1 MSRTLTLAIALALL
15 SPLPVIAHQVPA
27 TGAPAVAATPTA
39 RPAPAWVAR
48 SNALTQELILAQAPF
63 NPEQLSFFGVPG
75 YDDRVFD
82 FGPDY
87 GRRFRD
93 ATAKARDA
101 LNVKLAVESDPNVR
115 QDLAILIGAAD
126 DAIESGEINE
136 RLTRPW
142 LDVGQTVFGGI
153 KGLLSDQIPANRRAS
168 ALDRLKRYVGTT
180 PGSSALVTLAR
191 ARYDERSQ
199 AGLLQPTTIEVQQSL
214 DNLDTYKKGIR
225 SLFATY
231 RLAGSDATLDAL
243 DTQLDA
249 YAAWTRSTVLPT
261 ARTNYVLPPELYAL
275 ALKDVGIDID
285 PRLLIERAQVGFMET
300 RAAMQQLSPRI
311 AADRKLPSTDYMDVL
326 RALKQPQFKNEE
338 VEPHYRNVVMPALD
352 KLIAQHDVVSLPQRP
367 MRMRLGSAAE
377 SAAQPAPHFLPAP
390 LVGNTGQQGTFV
402 LPLGNPAAGKD
413 AMYDDFNFPGVAWT
427 LTAHEGRPGHELQF
441 TAMVERGVSL
451 ARTLYAFNSV
461 NVEGWALYAEAEM
474 VPYEPIEGQ
483 FFALQFRLLRAAR
496 AMLDPMLNLGLTD
509 RDTAKRVLM
518 DDVGLSNAMATQE
531 IDRYTVRSPGQAGS
545 YFYGYSRI
553 LQLRAETE
561 LALGD
566 KFSRRRFN
574 DFLLDQ
580 GLLPPDLLAKAV
592 REEFVPSQRNATA
605 AKP

>member
-1 MSRTLTLAIALALL
+1 MTRTLTLAIALALL
-15 SPLPVIAHQVPA
+15 APITGHAHQVA
-27 TGAPAVAATPTA
+27 GSTAPAAATRST
-39 RPAPAWVAR
+39 AWVER
-48 SNALTQELILAQAPF
+48 SNRHAHELVLAQAPF

-75 YDDRVFD
+75 YDDQVFD
-82 FGPDY
+82 FGPEY
-87 GRRFRD
+87 GRRFRE
-93 ATAKARDA
+93 ATAQARDGLRA
-101 LNVKLAVESDPNVR
+101 KLATESDPNVR

-126 DAIESGEINE
+126 DAIESSETGE

-142 LDVGQTVFGGI
+142 LDVGQTVFGGM
-153 KGLLSDQIPANRRAS
+153 KGLLSDQVPPDRRAK
-168 ALDRLKRYVGTT
+168 ALDRLKKYVGAA
-180 PGSSALVTLAR
+180 PGSTSLATLAR
-191 ARYDERSQ
+191 ARYDERGQ
-199 AGLLQPTTIEVQQSL
+199 AGLLQPTRIEVQQSL
-214 DNLDTYKKGIR
+214 DNLDTYRTGIR
-225 SLFATY
+225 SLFAKYKVAGADPT
-231 RLAGSDATLDAL
+231 LAAL
-243 DTQLDA
+243 DRQLDE

-275 ALKDVGIDID
+275 ALKNVGIDIA
-285 PRLLIERAQVGFMET
+285 PHLLIERAQVGYMET
-300 RAAMQQLSPRI
+300 RAAMQLLAPRI
-311 AADRKLPSTDYMDVL
+311 AAERKLPSTDYMDVL
-326 RALKQPQFKNEE
+326 RALKQPQFKDEE

-352 KLIAQHDVVSLPQRP
+352 RLIAQHDVVSLPDRP
-367 MRMRLGSAAE
+367 MQMRLGSAAE

-402 LPLGNPAAGKD
+402 LPMGNPAAGKD
-413 AMYDDFNFPGVAWT
+413 AIYDDFNFPGVAWT

-441 TAMVERGVSL
+441 TAMLERGVSL
-451 ARTLYAFNSV
+451 ARTVYAFNSV

-518 DDVGLSNAMATQE
+518 EEVGLSNAMATQE
-531 IDRYTVRSPGQAGS
+531 IDRYTVRAPGQAGS

-561 LALGD
+561 LALGE
-566 KFSRRRFN
+566 KFNRRRFN

-592 REEFVPSQRNATA
+592 REEFVPSQRGVR
-605 AKP
+605 